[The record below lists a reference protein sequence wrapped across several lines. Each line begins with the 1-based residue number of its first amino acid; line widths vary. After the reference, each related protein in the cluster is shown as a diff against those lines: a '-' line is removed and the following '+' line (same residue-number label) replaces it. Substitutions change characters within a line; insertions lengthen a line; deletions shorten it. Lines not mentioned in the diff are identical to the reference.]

1 MHRLNDGWALMSI
14 DLLEQVRDIATLEGR
29 EWELDGLVTLRLK
42 GEGIRGDVAYI
53 WLYSE
58 SVE

>member
-1 MHRLNDGWALMSI
+1 MSI
-14 DLLEQVRDIATLEGR
+14 DLLKQVRDIAALEGR
-29 EWELDGLVTLRLK
+29 EWELGELVTLRLK

-53 WLYSE
+53 ELYSE